1 MMKLRLPCEVLSRK
15 GPFSPLSHSNSLQ
28 AAGIDFFLSGFFS
41 FFPVCS
47 QMRSEVKLV
56 LGGKKQLHSYPLF
69 LLTFAGEL

>member
-1 MMKLRLPCEVLSRK
+1 MMKLHLPCEVLSRK
-15 GPFSPLSHSNSLQ
+15 GPFSPLSHSNSWQ
-28 AAGIDFFLSGFFS
+28 AAGIDFFSFRVFFS
-41 FFPVCS
+41 VCS